1 MSSRQVNQE
10 RRKHPREVFP
20 VATQPVLQVGPQAF
34 AVVDI
39 SASGLR
45 FQYDGVVNLSG
56 WVSGRILFDDRDP
69 IKIDGIVVRNQG
81 GDMGLH
87 FASPLRQ
94 DLHIPSTRT
103 STP

>member
-1 MSSRQVNQE
+1 MANRPFKKE

-20 VATQPVLQVGPQAF
+20 VTAQPVLQVGPQAF

-45 FQYDGVVNLSG
+45 FQHEGVVNLGG
-56 WVSGRILFDDRDP
+56 WVSGRILFGDREP
-69 IKIDGIVVRNQG
+69 IKIDGIVIRNQG

-87 FASPLRQ
+87 FATPLPLPVMKR
-94 DLHIPSTRT
+94 PG
-103 STP
+103 